1 MYKCFPSR
9 NVEVKSIWMNVSTG
23 INFNLI
29 LPNLRSLRKSWSIS
43 EMAWTSW
50 EWGLG
55 WIFSFFNRRS
65 FQWRRVPTVTINFPH
80 HSHHRNHSY
89 HRSYKY
95 SSQPSPLSLLSP
107 LSLSSSSSSSTSS
120 SSLWGERSFQV
131 FSNIQYEWFQVFS
144 GRLNPIIDLS
154 DFTLTS
160 SAVIVKSITEKE
172 PVVKWSVKWSA
183 MRMMRMTLYDGKG
196 P

>member
-1 MYKCFPSR
+1 MYKCSPSGY
-9 NVEVKSIWMNVSTG
+9 VEVKSIWMNVSTG
-23 INFNLI
+23 INLDLI
-29 LPNLRSLRKSWSIS
+29 LPNLTSLRKSWSIS
-43 EMAWTSW
+43 QMAWTSW

-89 HRSYKY
+89 HRSSKY
-95 SSQPSPLSLLSP
+95 SSHLSPLSKLSP
-107 LSLSSSSSSSTSS
+107 LSLSSSSSSS
-120 SSLWGERSFQV
+120 
-131 FSNIQYEWFQVFS
+131 FSDIQYEWSQVFS

-160 SAVIVKSITEKE
+160 SAVIVNSLTEKE
-172 PVVKWSVKWSA
+172 PVVKWSVKWS
-183 MRMMRMTLYDGKG
+183 MVIMIMGMMLYDGKG
-196 P
+196 PY

>member
-1 MYKCFPSR
+1 MCKCSPSR
-9 NVEVKSIWMNVSTG
+9 NVGVKSIWMNVSTG

-89 HRSYKY
+89 HRSSKY
-95 SSQPSPLSLLSP
+95 SSHPSPLSKLTP
-107 LSLSSSSSSSTSS
+107 LSLSSSSSSS
-120 SSLWGERSFQV
+120 
-131 FSNIQYEWFQVFS
+131 FSDIQYEWFQVFS

-172 PVVKWSVKWSA
+172 PVVKWSVKSSLVIMIRG
-183 MRMMRMTLYDGKG
+183 MRMMLDDGKG
-196 P
+196 PF

>member
-1 MYKCFPSR
+1 MCKCSPSR
-9 NVEVKSIWMNVSTG
+9 NVGVKSIWMNVSTG

-89 HRSYKY
+89 HRPSKY
-95 SSQPSPLSLLSP
+95 SSHPSPLS
-107 LSLSSSSSSSTSS
+107 
-120 SSLWGERSFQV
+120 F
-131 FSNIQYEWFQVFS
+131 FSDIQYEWFQVFS

-160 SAVIVKSITEKE
+160 SAVIVNSLTEKE
-172 PVVKWSVKWSA
+172 PVVKWSVKWS
-183 MRMMRMTLYDGKG
+183 MVIMIMGMMLYDGKG
-196 P
+196 PY